1 MLFPKKKKK
10 KDFINKLSSNYRVTI
25 LKETSFEEK
34 FSGNL
39 TPIKTL
45 FISTQV
51 IFGFGLFFWFLYA
64 HTPIKYYVPGY
75 PHEEIITADIQ
86 NKLTADSI
94 KQISTLNELYFKNL
108 KALLKGEKIEDIS
121 EGKGSLKSQKDD
133 LTFTISD
140 VDSLARNQIE
150 QENEL
155 DINESNLSKSKK
167 FLEEVLLHKPL
178 EGVLSDG
185 VDFRGGHYGVDVSAS
200 EGTRVKS
207 ILTGTVVFSGFT
219 ASGGNEIHIQHD
231 YNLISIYKHNSAV
244 LKSAGDKIISGE
256 SVAIVG
262 NSGEHS
268 DGTHLHFEMWQKGTP
283 LNPED
288 YFSF

>member
-1 MLFPKKKKK
+1 MFSPKKKKK
-10 KDFINKLSSNYRVTI
+10 KDFINKLSSSYRVTI

-45 FISTQV
+45 FISTLV
-51 IFGFGLFFWFLYA
+51 FLVLSLFFWFLYA
-64 HTPIKYYVPGY
+64 HTAIKYYIPGY
-75 PHEEIITADIQ
+75 PNEEIVTADIQ
-86 NKLTADSI
+86 NKLSADSI
-94 KQISTLNELYFKNL
+94 AQISAQNELYFKNL
-108 KALLKGEKIEDIS
+108 KSLLKGEKIEELSDEKDS
-121 EGKGSLKSQKDD
+121 SMSQEGD
-133 LTFTISD
+133 LIFTISG

-155 DINESNLSKSKK
+155 DITESSLSESKK

-185 VDFRGGHYGVDVSAS
+185 VDFKIGHYGVDISAG
-200 EGTRVKS
+200 EGTRVKA
-207 ILTGTVVFSGFT
+207 ILNGTVVFSGFT
-219 ASGGNEIHIQHD
+219 ATGGNEIHIQHD
-231 YNLISIYKHNSAV
+231 YHLISIYKHNSAV
-244 LKSAGDKIISGE
+244 LKSPGDKIISGE

>member
-1 MLFPKKKKK
+1 MLLPKKKKK

-45 FISTQV
+45 FISTLV
-51 IFGFGLFFWFLYA
+51 FLVFGLFFWFLYA
-64 HTPIKYYVPGY
+64 HTPIKYHVPGY

-86 NKLTADSI
+86 NKLSADSI
-94 KQISTLNELYFKNL
+94 KQISALNELYFKNL
-108 KALLKGEKIEDIS
+108 KAVLKGEKIEELS
-121 EGKGSLKSQKDD
+121 EGKDSLMPQKGD

-150 QENEL
+150 EENEL
-155 DINESNLSKSKK
+155 DINESNLSESKQ

-185 VDFRGGHYGVDVSAS
+185 IDFRSGHYGVDVSAA
-200 EGTRVKS
+200 EGTRVKA

-244 LKSAGDKIISGE
+244 LKSAGDKVISGE

>member
-1 MLFPKKKKK
+1 MAQY
-10 KDFINKLSSNYRVTI
+10 LSLT
-25 LKETSFEEK
+25 ET
-34 FSGNL
+34 
-39 TPIKTL
+39 
-45 FISTQV
+45 
-51 IFGFGLFFWFLYA
+51 
-64 HTPIKYYVPGY
+64 
-75 PHEEIITADIQ
+75 Q
-86 NKLTADSI
+86 N
-94 KQISTLNELYFKNL
+94 
-108 KALLKGEKIEDIS
+108 IEDNANTFQKL
-121 EGKGSLKSQKDD
+121 ETKYQTVKKEKENLQLKQDNLEIENKRKQNLNLLIASI
-133 LTFTISD
+133 LTFFLGSIIATLVLKNSKRKTK
-140 VDSLARNQIE
+140 LAE

-155 DINESNLSKSKK
+155 DISESNLSESKK

-185 VDFRGGHYGVDVSAS
+185 IDFKSGHYGVDVSAA

>member
-1 MLFPKKKKK
+1 M
-10 KDFINKLSSNYRVTI
+10 
-25 LKETSFEEK
+25 
-34 FSGNL
+34 
-39 TPIKTL
+39 
-45 FISTQV
+45 
-51 IFGFGLFFWFLYA
+51 
-64 HTPIKYYVPGY
+64 
-75 PHEEIITADIQ
+75 
-86 NKLTADSI
+86 
-94 KQISTLNELYFKNL
+94 
-108 KALLKGEKIEDIS
+108 
-121 EGKGSLKSQKDD
+121 
-133 LTFTISD
+133 
-140 VDSLARNQIE
+140 
-150 QENEL
+150 
-155 DINESNLSKSKK
+155 
-167 FLEEVLLHKPL
+167 LLHKPL

-185 VDFRGGHYGVDVSAS
+185 IDFKSGHYGVDVSAA

>member
-1 MLFPKKKKK
+1 MLLPKKKKK

-45 FISTQV
+45 FISTLV
-51 IFGFGLFFWFLYA
+51 FFGFGLFFWFLYA
-64 HTPIKYYVPGY
+64 HTPIKYHVPGY

-185 VDFRGGHYGVDVSAS
+185 VDFRSGHYGVDVSAS

>member
-1 MLFPKKKKK
+1 MLSPKKKKK
-10 KDFINKLSSNYRVTI
+10 SDVINKLSRNYRFTV
-25 LKETSFEEK
+25 LKEDSFEER

-39 TPIKTL
+39 TPIKII
-45 FISTQV
+45 FISTV
-51 IFGFGLFFWFLYA
+51 VVFVFGVFFWCLYA
-64 HTPIKYYVPGY
+64 HTPIKYNIPGY
-75 PHEEIITADIQ
+75 PHEKIINADIQ
-86 NKLTADSI
+86 NKLSADSI
-94 KQISTLNELYFKNL
+94 EQITELNELYFKNL
-108 KALLKGEKIEDIS
+108 KAVLRGEKIAELSD
-121 EGKGSLKSQKDD
+121 GNNSLTSQKED
-133 LTFTISD
+133 LNFTISD

-150 QENEL
+150 QENDL
-155 DINESNLSKSKK
+155 DIDESNITEPKN

-185 VDFRGGHYGVDVSAS
+185 IDFRNGHYGIDVSAAD
-200 EGTRVKS
+200 GTRVKS
-207 ILTGTVVFSGFT
+207 ILTGTVIFSGFT

-231 YNLISIYKHNSAV
+231 YNLVSIYKHNSAV

-268 DGTHLHFEMWQKGTP
+268 DGTHLHFEMWQKGVP

>member
-1 MLFPKKKKK
+1 MLLPKKKKK

-45 FISTQV
+45 FISTLV
-51 IFGFGLFFWFLYA
+51 FLVFGLFFWFLYA
-64 HTPIKYYVPGY
+64 HTSIKYHVPGY

-86 NKLTADSI
+86 NKLSADSI
-94 KQISTLNELYFKNL
+94 KRISALNELYFTNL
-108 KALLKGEKIEDIS
+108 KAVLKGKKIEELS
-121 EGKGSLKSQKDD
+121 EGKDSLMSKKDD
-133 LTFTISD
+133 LTFTISN

-150 QENEL
+150 EENEL
-155 DINESNLSKSKK
+155 DINESNLSESKQ

-185 VDFRGGHYGVDVSAS
+185 IDFRRGHYGVDVSAA
-200 EGTRVKS
+200 EGTRVKA

-244 LKSAGDKIISGE
+244 LKSAGDKVISGE

>member
-1 MLFPKKKKK
+1 MLLPKKKKK

-45 FISTQV
+45 FISTLV
-51 IFGFGLFFWFLYA
+51 FLVFGLFFWFLYA
-64 HTPIKYYVPGY
+64 HTSIKYHVPGY

-86 NKLTADSI
+86 NKLSADSI
-94 KQISTLNELYFKNL
+94 KRISALNELYFTNL
-108 KALLKGEKIEDIS
+108 KAVLKGEKIEELS
-121 EGKGSLKSQKDD
+121 EGKDSLMSKKDD
-133 LTFTISD
+133 LTFTISN

-150 QENEL
+150 EENEL
-155 DINESNLSKSKK
+155 DINESNLSESKQ

-185 VDFRGGHYGVDVSAS
+185 IDFRRGHYGVDVSAA
-200 EGTRVKS
+200 EGTRVKA

-244 LKSAGDKIISGE
+244 LKSAGDKVISGE